1 MALTQAKTL
10 DNDISVERNPFQL
23 FQSAENELVPKMEN
37 GALTIPL
44 EDGSVVVDFNPR
56 PDAEEEV
63 GGDFD
68 ANLALK
74 MSDDELTS
82 ISSDLL
88 DGIQRDED
96 SRREWM
102 QTRAQGISM
111 LGIHLKSPGAATG
124 SGTGATIA
132 GISSIDHPLILEAT
146 INFQATARAELLPAA
161 GPVKVR
167 NDSPTPPQQVLEE
180 TNAQNALKDS
190 LSGQDMLAQ
199 NLEKDMN
206 HYLTSVATEYVPD
219 TDRMLFHVG
228 FGGDGFKKVYNC
240 PIRRRPVSESVDAED
255 LIVSNAATDLKN
267 CGRVTHRI
275 RMRQSILKRMQIL
288 GAYRDVELGVPAVT
302 VPNPVDQKVEEIE
315 GVRTLTQ
322 RPEDRDYE
330 LYEVYCEL
338 DLDEY
343 APKKFKGKGL
353 PLPYRVTIEKDS
365 RQVLDVRRNWKETDE
380 EALPKQFFVQFP
392 LVRGLGFYGLGYI
405 HILGNITK
413 TLTAAWRETID
424 SGMFASFPGFIY
436 DKSLGRNLT
445 NELRVPPGGGVG
457 VDLGPQRKIQDAM
470 MPLPYK
476 ETTPAFTAFTTHVEE
491 VGRRLATTGSVSVG
505 EGKQDA
511 PVGTTL
517 ALIEQA
523 TKVIDSAHKRLHASQ
538 AEEFGL
544 LKERFRDDPEAFW
557 RFNPHAS
564 SWQKDQF
571 LKALD
576 DYNLVPVADP
586 NNPTSL
592 HRIAKAMAIKE
603 LQKASP
609 ELYDPIAVDMRVMHI
624 VGIDPQG
631 LFRPKS
637 AEPPPDPRLI
647 AIMEKA
653 RSSKEQAAIQ
663 LQDSQQRAMIEQ
675 MKIEDKERDRNSRER
690 LEAMRIELEH
700 LKLAGE
706 GVEKGQQA
714 YVDNMI
720 RQQEIYEEYVKE
732 HAKLERDRELEIEK
746 TQREDVKYL
755 LDMKA
760 DQEKHRTEIS
770 EKRAIEREK
779 IEANKEIA
787 RWKSKAQFERANK
800 GSSSGKGKKS

>member
-1 MALTQAKTL
+1 MALSQAKVL
-10 DNDISVERNPFQL
+10 DNDISVERSPFDL
-23 FQSAENELVPKMEN
+23 FQSVESELVPEMKD
-37 GALTIPL
+37 GVLTIPN
-44 EDGSVVVDFNPR
+44 EDGSVIIDFNPK
-56 PDAEEEV
+56 PEPEDEK

-74 MSDDELTS
+74 MSEDEL
-82 ISSDLL
+82 SSLSADLL

-96 SRREWM
+96 SCREWM

-111 LGIHLKSPGAATG
+111 LGVHLKSPGAATG
-124 SGTGATIA
+124 SGTGATVA

-167 NDSPTPPQQVLEE
+167 NDAPMPPQQELEQ
-180 TNAQNALKDS
+180 TNAQNQLKNS
-190 LSGQDMLAQ
+190 LSGQDLTAQ

-228 FGGDGFKKVYNC
+228 FGGDGYKKVYNC

-255 LIVSNAATDLKN
+255 LIISNAATDLKN

-275 RMRQSILKRMQIL
+275 RMRPSVLRRMQIL
-288 GAYRDVELGVPAVT
+288 GVYRDVELGTPTPAP
-302 VPNPVDQKVEEIE
+302 PNPVDQKIEEIE
-315 GVRTLTQ
+315 GQRTLAQ

-330 LYEVYCEL
+330 LYEIYCER
-338 DLDEY
+338 DIDEF
-343 APKKFKGKGL
+343 APKEFKGKGL
-353 PLPYRVTIEKDS
+353 ALPYRVTIEKDS
-365 RQVLDVRRNWKETDE
+365 RQVLDVRRNWKEDDPQ
-380 EALPKQFFVQFP
+380 ALAKQYFVQFP
-392 LVRGLGFYGLGYI
+392 LVRGLGFRGLGYV

-436 DKSLGRNLT
+436 DKSLGRNLS

-476 ETTPAFTAFTTHVEE
+476 ETTPAFASFIQHVEE

-523 TKVIDSAHKRLHASQ
+523 TKVIDSAHKRLHAAQ

-564 SWQKDQF
+564 PWEKEQF
-571 LKALD
+571 LKALN

-609 ELYDPIAVDMRVMHI
+609 ELYDPIACDMRVMHI

-663 LQDSQQRAMIEQ
+663 LQDSQQRARIEQ
-675 MKIEDKERDRNSRER
+675 MKIEDKERDRVSREK
-690 LEAMRIELEH
+690 LEAMRIELEQ
-700 LKLAGE
+700 LKLAGQAIQHN
-706 GVEKGQQA
+706 QQA
-714 YVDNMI
+714 YAENMM
-720 RQQEIYEEYVKE
+720 RQQEIYEEYIRE
-732 HAKLERDRELEIEK
+732 HDKMERERAKQIADTE
-746 TQREDVKYL
+746 REDVKYL
-755 LDMKA
+755 LDMRA
-760 DQEKHRTEIS
+760 EQTKHERELGQ
-770 EKRAIEREK
+770 KRDIEREK

-787 RWKSKAQFERANK
+787 RWKAKSQFERANK
-800 GSSSGKGKKS
+800 GGKDKK